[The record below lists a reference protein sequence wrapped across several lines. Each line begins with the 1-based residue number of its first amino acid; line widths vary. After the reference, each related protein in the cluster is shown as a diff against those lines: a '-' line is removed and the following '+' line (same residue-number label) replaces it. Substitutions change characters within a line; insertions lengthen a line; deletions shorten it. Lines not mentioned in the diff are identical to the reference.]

1 MIGKDKTRLLFTVPK
16 ELKERLV
23 KEAEESNRTLN
34 NLIMTLLLNRDK

>member
-23 KEAEESNRTLN
+23 KEAEASNRSLN
-34 NLIMTLLLNRDK
+34 NLIITVLINRDK